1 MGIFSRFADIM
12 NANLNALMDR
22 AEDPEKMARLMIQ
35 EMEETLV
42 EVRSSAVKSIADK
55 KEIERRLHELQSGQK
70 EWADKAEFAISKG
83 REDLAKGALVAKRK
97 LADQADALGAEL
109 AHVEKALAKYNDD
122 MSKLQAKLE
131 EARAKRKS
139 IEIRMKSAQKRVKIR
154 QTLNDGRIEE
164 AFSRYE
170 NLERRIDELEADAE
184 SYDMGKGGSGDHGG
198 ARTLEQEL
206 ADLEAEN
213 GVEEELAA
221 LKKKVGGKKK

>member
-1 MGIFSRFADIM
+1 M

-55 KEIERRLHELQSGQK
+55 KEIERRLAELNDGQK
-70 EWADKAEFAISKG
+70 EWSDKAEFAISKG

-97 LADQADALGAEL
+97 LADQADTLSAEL
-109 AHVEKALAKYNDD
+109 GHVEKALAKYNDD

-154 QTLNDGRIEE
+154 QTLNDGRMEE

-184 SYDMGKGGSGDHGG
+184 SYDLGKGGSKDHGA
-198 ARTLEQEL
+198 ARSLEQEL

-221 LKKKVGGKKK
+221 LKKKMADKKK